1 MKKIFI
7 KIGIVYIAI
16 GGLFGSILA
25 ISYAYAQFF
34 VVIKM
39 GWSVFSLAG
48 LSFIMLSGYL
58 IVISPIIKLFL
69 WLPSLIMWF
78 NNPGMYSFLM
88 WLAPGFFAEMV
99 SG

>member
-7 KIGIVYIAI
+7 KIGIAYIAI

-48 LSFIMLSGYL
+48 LSFIMQSGYL

-78 NNPGMYSFLM
+78 NDPGMYSFLM
-88 WLAPGFFAEMV
+88 WLAPGFFVEKVML
-99 SG
+99 